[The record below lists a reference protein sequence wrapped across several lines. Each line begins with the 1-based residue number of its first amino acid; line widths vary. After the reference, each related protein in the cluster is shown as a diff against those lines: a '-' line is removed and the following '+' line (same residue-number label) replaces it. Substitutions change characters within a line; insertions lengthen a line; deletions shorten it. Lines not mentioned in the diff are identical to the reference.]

1 MPLPVDNEA
10 MDLEITTSVS
20 VPYDEIELTAI
31 RSRGPGGQN
40 VNKVASAVRLRF
52 DIGASSLPDEWKQR
66 LLAQKDRR
74 IGADGVVTIR
84 ADEYRS
90 RERNR
95 EAALER
101 LRELIVPATSAPKKR
116 VPTRPT
122 RAARRKRLDE
132 KTRRGRIKALR
143 GKVDD

>member
-1 MPLPVDNEA
+1 MFLTVDNEA

-20 VPYDEIELTAI
+20 VPCDEIELTAI

-52 DIGASSLPDEWKQR
+52 DIGASSLPDEWKRR

-116 VPTRPT
+116 VLTRPT

>member
-1 MPLPVDNEA
+1 
-10 MDLEITTSVS
+10 MDLQITASVS
-20 VPYDEIELTAI
+20 VPAEEIEMTAI

-40 VNKVASAVRLRF
+40 VNKVSSAVRLRF
-52 DIGASSLPDEWKQR
+52 DIGASSLPDAWKQR
-66 LLAQKDRR
+66 LLASKDHR
-74 IGADGVVTIR
+74 ISADGVVTIR

-122 RAARRKRLDE
+122 RASRRKRLEE

-143 GKVDD
+143 GRVDD